1 MYGLLRASH
10 LSSLCERKDP
20 LLQAESQ
27 LVLKQPPRC
36 WSNRLNGFF
45 TRDKAGHSLYFTR
58 DSAGAIVVMLA
69 VVVDD
74 IHVAC
79 AKKLVREYGA
89 FHAKSRRRTRLLR
102 EAGTLPS
109 CLARRETA
117 LVIKPG
123 AVSVQSS
130 GEISKMRNQKHGWSR
145 ARTRESREPKARRPS
160 PRSRDGSERALDPYR
175 KYKGD
180 GDGCS
185 KGSR

>member
-117 LVIKPG
+117 LVTKPG

-130 GEISKMRNQKHGWSR
+130 GEISKN
-145 ARTRESREPKARRPS
+145 EEPKARME
-160 PRSRDGSERALDPYR
+160 PRADEREPRAEGSTAFAPLARRLRTCLRSLQEV
-175 KYKGD
+175 
-180 GDGCS
+180 
-185 KGSR
+185 